1 MTNFTRL
8 FKQLEPQTPALFP
21 TRPAD
26 AALSKEILKTDLFEG
41 KRGEM
46 VENCRAGL
54 LLWNDDLGAAHPIVQ
69 NIETPTG
76 SFWHAI
82 IHRREADFSNA
93 RYWWNRTGAHP
104 VFEEIGDLVLHRVP
118 DFPLLEELRG
128 GWEPVAFT
136 NFCQGAQKDGAFLA
150 QLEGV
155 QRLEMKLLLEWC
167 ASQAKGVVG

>member
-1 MTNFTRL
+1 MTNFSRL
-8 FKQLEPQTPALFP
+8 FQELETKTPALFP
-21 TRPAD
+21 SQPAD
-26 AALSKEILKTDLFEG
+26 AALSQEILDADLFAG

-54 LLWNDDLGAAHPIVQ
+54 LLWNDDLDGAHPIVQ
-69 NIETPTG
+69 NIETSTG

-118 DFPLLEELRG
+118 DFPLLDAVRG
-128 GWEPVAFT
+128 GWNPVAFT
-136 NFCQGAQKDGAFLA
+136 NFCQKAKEDGAFLA
-150 QLEGV
+150 PLAET
-155 QRLEMKLLLEWC
+155 QRIEMKLLLEWC
-167 ASQAKGVVG
+167 ASQIK